1 MLLCFIQAGVM
12 VVETMLG
19 LEESLGGSILFVYYE
34 GIPTPTV
41 IGHRMFVLDVRQRMD
56 ICDAIW
62 NRKIS
67 MIFPLV
73 SCCSCVNNPSSS

>member
-19 LEESLGGSILFVYYE
+19 LEERLGGCILFVYYE

-41 IGHRMFVLDVRQRMD
+41 IGHRMFVLDVRQRRD

-62 NRKIS
+62 VEPVTEKY
-67 MIFPLV
+67 P
-73 SCCSCVNNPSSS
+73 